1 MSLKKEVLLKAV
13 VVSVLWGPVATLC
26 LLLVT
31 SSYLAPSN
39 DGQFGVVSGLEAVQ
53 VQILALGYA
62 GYLSDVA
69 PIFLFTIAAVFVGCI
84 IHFQW
89 AAKVADK

>member
-1 MSLKKEVLLKAV
+1 MSLKKEVLLKAA

-39 DGQFGVVSGLEAVQ
+39 DGQFQIVSGLEAIQ

-62 GYLSDVA
+62 GYLNDVA
-69 PIFLFTIAAVFVGCI
+69 PILLFTISAVYVGCI
-84 IHFQW
+84 IHFLW
-89 AAKVADK
+89 AANEANK